1 MIKELKLQFYKET
14 DSLLGGTFKDY
25 VRDALWNWIEDKLSH
40 QVQAAVIKKNAE
52 GLLPCPFCGGEPFVN
67 KKDASLEVLCPKCL
81 INGFVG
87 IEKQNIIEA
96 WNKRI

>member
-1 MIKELKLQFYKET
+1 MLNKILQELKVVIDHT
-14 DSLLGGTFKDY
+14 ANKDHENRLFRIY
-25 VRDALWNWIEDKLSH
+25 EQLENLSN